1 MDGTRVAHIG
11 STKASIDEGP
21 RMTRRVALTLCATIA
36 VLAIP
41 AIAQADYGDRCP
53 ASGSLTTIFGTDGP
67 DSSLTGFVGTSGV
80 DVMFAFAGD
89 DILWGGPST
98 DDLCGAKGDDRIVG
112 GDERRGGETSYG
124 DWIFG
129 QGGSDTIRAGGGH
142 DIVRGGGGAEDI
154 TAGTGNDFVDGG
166 GGPDVIKGGP
176 QADEIHGGT
185 GDDTIRAGGS
195 QVDHVF
201 GDEGID
207 TCIVDELDV
216 VESCEIIEVV

>member
-1 MDGTRVAHIG
+1 MAGHKEA
-11 STKASIDEGP
+11 
-21 RMTRRVALTLCATIA
+21 RMTRRLVLTLCATVA

-67 DSSLTGFVGTSGV
+67 DSYLTGFVGTSGV

-129 QGGSDTIRAGGGH
+129 QGGSDTVRAGGGH

-154 TAGTGNDFVDGG
+154 TAGTGMDYVDGG

-176 QADEIHGGT
+176 QADEIHGGA

-201 GDEGID
+201 GDDGVD
-207 TCIVDELDV
+207 TCIIDEFDV
-216 VESCEIIEVV
+216 VEGCEIIEVV